1 MSESSIRNTP
11 LFSPLTSLHTSN
23 HRLAGLISRLHR
35 NQNAPA
41 RSEAMS
47 EILDELSA
55 YAFETLVR
63 EESMLSSMGINLTP
77 KHSKEHVCFQEYVA
91 NHCLQATL
99 GVNAPNELLDFLI
112 DWWHNHVLGTDLNE
126 IPPLISGV
134 HHCRS

>member
-11 LFSPLTSLHTSN
+11 LLPPIPSLHTSS

-35 NQNAPA
+35 NQNTPA
-41 RSEAMS
+41 HSEAMS
-47 EILDELSA
+47 DILDELSA

-63 EESMLSSMGINLTP
+63 EESMLASMGVTLTP

-91 NHCLQATL
+91 NHCLQATF

-112 DWWHNHVLGTDLNE
+112 DWWHNHVMGTDLNE
-126 IPPLISGV
+126 IPPPMSGV
-134 HHCRS
+134 HLCRS